1 MNKESIFRQLEL
13 RLAGCSLTA
22 DALSGFSAM
31 AIADSLRQ
39 KRSIISHHLNN
50 LHREQRVV
58 KVNSRP
64 VLFLPV
70 EALRRHHRLAVRQ
83 GDYASIQ
90 ALCAERQDSLELLIG
105 AQGSLQESLRQ
116 CKAAISYPGA
126 GLPLLLRGPT
136 GTGKSFLARQLWQY
150 AIEQGILPPEAP
162 FTVFNCAEYANNPEL
177 LTSKLFGHAK
187 GAFTGADRAVSGL
200 IETSNG
206 GVLFIDE
213 VHRLPPEGQEK
224 LFHFMDNGTWRRLGE
239 SSDERSATVRL
250 IFASTED
257 LEKHFL
263 ATFIRRIPV
272 IVKILPIAERGQYE
286 RLAFIHHFFR
296 REAQRLHHD
305 LSLDSEIISQ
315 LMQET
320 LEGNVGGLE
329 NLIRNICASAWTFG
343 QRDDG
348 VLEVKAG
355 QLPDRLL
362 MEVPFTVPQTAERI
376 MIYREGGVFP
386 RVSGQHQEYL
396 RLTENICGLCE
407 ELAQENISA
416 RTFDKLVYQNLTL
429 YLDALMNKESPRAR
443 QDKRLRFI
451 EDVGKAI
458 AAHYDLELNAE
469 FAYLTGRYLTS
480 LPLTPV
486 EASPSVRHVMLRW
499 LEEAPG
505 LAQRVAQ
512 KLLDVVNNKYDLL
525 IDTLDRLVVAAI
537 VSNAIDATS
546 GGKVKAL
553 IIAHGYS
560 TASSIAGVANRL
572 IGEKI
577 YHAMDMPMEVAFS
590 DVSRAIVDYLQHT
603 DTRAGV
609 MVLIDMGYTKEIAD
623 ALLSVI
629 HGPLVVVDNV
639 TTRLALN
646 VASEIALQK
655 NIEQIAEEI
664 VPLNQSRWDVF
675 WPAQKKAR
683 ALLVTCITGIGTAF
697 KFKNL
702 MEKSQLTD
710 FDINIIACE
719 YTCLKNSRMAA
730 SLLNQYEVIAVV
742 GTIDPQL
749 AGVPWVGIEELLGEQ
764 GYAHLSQLLSGYLN
778 DKQIALIN
786 KNMVREFSLH
796 NVVNSLTILNAN
808 KTIGHIETII
818 AEWQNTLGFSFNN
831 NLIISLY
838 VHLSCMIE
846 RLVMRNEI
854 THYKNMTEFNE
865 RHGEFIAMVNHS
877 FQRLKILYN
886 VALPVAEIGYIHD
899 IFELRI
905 EDFRW

>member
-486 EASPSVRHVMLRW
+486 EVSPSVRHVMLRW

-710 FDINIIACE
+710 FDINIIAYE
-719 YTCLKNSRMAA
+719 YTRLKNSRMAA

>member
-22 DALSGFSAM
+22 DALSAFSAM

-70 EALRRHHRLAVRQ
+70 EALRRHHRLVVRQ

-286 RLAFIHHFFR
+286 RLVFIHHFFR

-329 NLIRNICASAWTFG
+329 NLIRNIYASAWTFG

-362 MEVPFTVPQTAERI
+362 MEVPFTVPQTAERV

-407 ELAQENISA
+407 ELVQENISA

-469 FAYLTGRYLTS
+469 FAYLTGRI
-480 LPLTPV
+480 LP
-486 EASPSVRHVMLRW
+486 
-499 LEEAPG
+499 
-505 LAQRVAQ
+505 
-512 KLLDVVNNKYDLL
+512 
-525 IDTLDRLVVAAI
+525 
-537 VSNAIDATS
+537 
-546 GGKVKAL
+546 
-553 IIAHGYS
+553 
-560 TASSIAGVANRL
+560 
-572 IGEKI
+572 
-577 YHAMDMPMEVAFS
+577 
-590 DVSRAIVDYLQHT
+590 
-603 DTRAGV
+603 
-609 MVLIDMGYTKEIAD
+609 
-623 ALLSVI
+623 
-629 HGPLVVVDNV
+629 
-639 TTRLALN
+639 
-646 VASEIALQK
+646 
-655 NIEQIAEEI
+655 
-664 VPLNQSRWDVF
+664 
-675 WPAQKKAR
+675 
-683 ALLVTCITGIGTAF
+683 
-697 KFKNL
+697 
-702 MEKSQLTD
+702 
-710 FDINIIACE
+710 AC
-719 YTCLKNSRMAA
+719 R
-730 SLLNQYEVIAVV
+730 
-742 GTIDPQL
+742 
-749 AGVPWVGIEELLGEQ
+749 
-764 GYAHLSQLLSGYLN
+764 
-778 DKQIALIN
+778 
-786 KNMVREFSLH
+786 
-796 NVVNSLTILNAN
+796 
-808 KTIGHIETII
+808 
-818 AEWQNTLGFSFNN
+818 
-831 NLIISLY
+831 
-838 VHLSCMIE
+838 
-846 RLVMRNEI
+846 
-854 THYKNMTEFNE
+854 
-865 RHGEFIAMVNHS
+865 
-877 FQRLKILYN
+877 
-886 VALPVAEIGYIHD
+886 
-899 IFELRI
+899 
-905 EDFRW
+905 

>member
-22 DALSGFSAM
+22 DALGAFSAM

-683 ALLVTCITGIGTAF
+683 A
-697 KFKNL
+697 
-702 MEKSQLTD
+702 
-710 FDINIIACE
+710 
-719 YTCLKNSRMAA
+719 
-730 SLLNQYEVIAVV
+730 
-742 GTIDPQL
+742 
-749 AGVPWVGIEELLGEQ
+749 AG
-764 GYAHLSQLLSGYLN
+764 
-778 DKQIALIN
+778 D
-786 KNMVREFSLH
+786 
-796 NVVNSLTILNAN
+796 
-808 KTIGHIETII
+808 
-818 AEWQNTLGFSFNN
+818 
-831 NLIISLY
+831 LY
-838 VHLSCMIE
+838 
-846 RLVMRNEI
+846 
-854 THYKNMTEFNE
+854 Y
-865 RHGEFIAMVNHS
+865 RHRDGV
-877 FQRLKILYN
+877 
-886 VALPVAEIGYIHD
+886 
-899 IFELRI
+899 
-905 EDFRW
+905 

>member
-22 DALSGFSAM
+22 DALGAFSAM

-458 AAHYDLELNAE
+458 ATHYDLELNAE

-639 TTRLALN
+639 TDR
-646 VASEIALQK
+646 
-655 NIEQIAEEI
+655 
-664 VPLNQSRWDVF
+664 
-675 WPAQKKAR
+675 
-683 ALLVTCITGIGTAF
+683 
-697 KFKNL
+697 
-702 MEKSQLTD
+702 KS
-710 FDINIIACE
+710 
-719 YTCLKNSRMAA
+719 
-730 SLLNQYEVIAVV
+730 VV
-742 GTIDPQL
+742 
-749 AGVPWVGIEELLGEQ
+749 
-764 GYAHLSQLLSGYLN
+764 
-778 DKQIALIN
+778 
-786 KNMVREFSLH
+786 
-796 NVVNSLTILNAN
+796 
-808 KTIGHIETII
+808 
-818 AEWQNTLGFSFNN
+818 
-831 NLIISLY
+831 
-838 VHLSCMIE
+838 
-846 RLVMRNEI
+846 
-854 THYKNMTEFNE
+854 
-865 RHGEFIAMVNHS
+865 
-877 FQRLKILYN
+877 
-886 VALPVAEIGYIHD
+886 
-899 IFELRI
+899 
-905 EDFRW
+905 

>member
-362 MEVPFTVPQTAERI
+362 MEVPFTVPQTAERV

-697 KFKNL
+697 KFKN
-702 MEKSQLTD
+702 
-710 FDINIIACE
+710 
-719 YTCLKNSRMAA
+719 
-730 SLLNQYEVIAVV
+730 
-742 GTIDPQL
+742 
-749 AGVPWVGIEELLGEQ
+749 
-764 GYAHLSQLLSGYLN
+764 
-778 DKQIALIN
+778 
-786 KNMVREFSLH
+786 
-796 NVVNSLTILNAN
+796 
-808 KTIGHIETII
+808 
-818 AEWQNTLGFSFNN
+818 
-831 NLIISLY
+831 
-838 VHLSCMIE
+838 
-846 RLVMRNEI
+846 
-854 THYKNMTEFNE
+854 
-865 RHGEFIAMVNHS
+865 
-877 FQRLKILYN
+877 
-886 VALPVAEIGYIHD
+886 
-899 IFELRI
+899 
-905 EDFRW
+905 

>member
-362 MEVPFTVPQTAERI
+362 MEVPFTVPQTAERV

-655 NIEQIAEEI
+655 TSNRS
-664 VPLNQSRWDVF
+664 PKRSSR
-675 WPAQKKAR
+675 
-683 ALLVTCITGIGTAF
+683 
-697 KFKNL
+697 
-702 MEKSQLTD
+702 
-710 FDINIIACE
+710 
-719 YTCLKNSRMAA
+719 
-730 SLLNQYEVIAVV
+730 
-742 GTIDPQL
+742 
-749 AGVPWVGIEELLGEQ
+749 
-764 GYAHLSQLLSGYLN
+764 
-778 DKQIALIN
+778 
-786 KNMVREFSLH
+786 
-796 NVVNSLTILNAN
+796 
-808 KTIGHIETII
+808 
-818 AEWQNTLGFSFNN
+818 
-831 NLIISLY
+831 
-838 VHLSCMIE
+838 
-846 RLVMRNEI
+846 
-854 THYKNMTEFNE
+854 
-865 RHGEFIAMVNHS
+865 
-877 FQRLKILYN
+877 
-886 VALPVAEIGYIHD
+886 
-899 IFELRI
+899 
-905 EDFRW
+905 

>member
-1 MNKESIFRQLEL
+1 MNKESIFRQLEQ
-13 RLAGCSLTA
+13 RIAGRALTA
-22 DALSGFSAM
+22 EALGEFNAM
-31 AIADSLRQ
+31 AIADSLKQ

-58 KVNSRP
+58 KVNGRP

-70 EALRRHHRLAVRQ
+70 TVLRDHHRLAVRH
-83 GDYASIQ
+83 GEYASIQ
-90 ALCAERQDSLELLIG
+90 ALCADRQDSLAQLIG
-105 AQGSLQESLRQ
+105 AQGSLQEALRQ

-136 GTGKSFLARQLWQY
+136 GTGKSFLARQLWHY
-150 AIEQGILPPEAP
+150 AIDEGILPADAP

-187 GAFTGADRAVSGL
+187 GAFTGADKAVPGL

-224 LFHFMDNGTWRRLGE
+224 LFHFMDNGSWRRLGE
-239 SSDERSATVRL
+239 SADERSATVRL

-272 IVKILPIAERGQYE
+272 IVKILPIAERGQFE

-296 REAQRLHHD
+296 REAQRLNHD
-305 LSLDSEIISQ
+305 LALDGEIVSQ
-315 LMQET
+315 LMRET

-343 QRDDG
+343 ERDSG
-348 VLEVKAG
+348 LLHIKAG
-355 QLPDRLL
+355 LLPDRLL
-362 MEVPFTVPQTAERI
+362 ADAPFTLQQNSERV
-376 MIYREGGVFP
+376 MIYRDGDAQPLF
-386 RVSGQHQEYL
+386 SGRHHEYQ
-396 RLTENICGLCE
+396 RLTENICSLCE
-407 ELAQENISA
+407 ELAQDNISV
-416 RTFDKLVYQNLTL
+416 RTFEKLIYQNVTL
-429 YLDALMNKESPRAR
+429 YLDALMNQESTVSL

-458 AAHYDLELNAE
+458 AVNYDLQLNVE

-480 LPLTPV
+480 LPLAPRSVAEPV
-486 EASPSVRHVMLRW
+486 RLVMQRW
-499 LEEAPG
+499 LDSSAG
-505 LAQRVAQ
+505 LAQRIAE

-525 IDTLDRLVVAAI
+525 IDTLDRLAITAI

-572 IGEKI
+572 IGE
-577 YHAMDMPMEVAFS
+577 
-590 DVSRAIVDYLQHT
+590 
-603 DTRAGV
+603 
-609 MVLIDMGYTKEIAD
+609 
-623 ALLSVI
+623 
-629 HGPLVVVDNV
+629 
-639 TTRLALN
+639 
-646 VASEIALQK
+646 
-655 NIEQIAEEI
+655 
-664 VPLNQSRWDVF
+664 
-675 WPAQKKAR
+675 
-683 ALLVTCITGIGTAF
+683 
-697 KFKNL
+697 
-702 MEKSQLTD
+702 
-710 FDINIIACE
+710 
-719 YTCLKNSRMAA
+719 
-730 SLLNQYEVIAVV
+730 
-742 GTIDPQL
+742 
-749 AGVPWVGIEELLGEQ
+749 Q
-764 GYAHLSQLLSGYLN
+764 GHRHLSQLLSGYLN
-778 DKQIALIN
+778 EKQIALIN

-796 NVVNSLTILNAN
+796 NVVNSLTILNAG
-808 KTIGHIETII
+808 KTMGHIETII
-818 AEWQNTLGFSFNN
+818 AEWQNTLGFHFNN

-854 THYKNMTEFNE
+854 SHYNDLEQFT
-865 RHGEFIAMVNHS
+865 RQHGEFIAMVNHS

-905 EDFRW
+905 EDFSW

>member
-22 DALSGFSAM
+22 DALGAFSAM

-710 FDINIIACE
+710 F
-719 YTCLKNSRMAA
+719 
-730 SLLNQYEVIAVV
+730 
-742 GTIDPQL
+742 
-749 AGVPWVGIEELLGEQ
+749 
-764 GYAHLSQLLSGYLN
+764 
-778 DKQIALIN
+778 
-786 KNMVREFSLH
+786 
-796 NVVNSLTILNAN
+796 
-808 KTIGHIETII
+808 
-818 AEWQNTLGFSFNN
+818 
-831 NLIISLY
+831 
-838 VHLSCMIE
+838 
-846 RLVMRNEI
+846 
-854 THYKNMTEFNE
+854 
-865 RHGEFIAMVNHS
+865 
-877 FQRLKILYN
+877 
-886 VALPVAEIGYIHD
+886 
-899 IFELRI
+899 
-905 EDFRW
+905 

>member
-22 DALSGFSAM
+22 DALGGFSAM

-187 GAFTGADRAVSGL
+187 GAFTGADRAISGL

-239 SSDERSATVRL
+239 SSAERNATVRL

-348 VLEVKAG
+348 VLKVKAG

-362 MEVPFTVPQTAERI
+362 MEVPFTVPLAAERV

-386 RVSGQHQEYL
+386 LVSGQHQEYL
-396 RLTENICGLCE
+396 RLMENICGLCE
-407 ELAQENISA
+407 ELTQENITA

-429 YLDALMNKESPRAR
+429 YLDALMNKESPRVR

-486 EASPSVRHVMLRW
+486 EAPPSVRHVMLRW

-609 MVLIDMGYTKEIAD
+609 MVLIDMGYTKEIAE

-719 YTCLKNSRMAA
+719 YTRLKNGRMAA
-730 SLLNQYEVIAVV
+730 PLLNQYDVIAVV

-749 AGVPWVGIEELLGEQ
+749 AGTPWVGIEELLGEQ
-764 GYAHLSQLLSGYLN
+764 GFAHLSQLLSGYLN

-796 NVVNSLTILNAN
+796 NVVNSLTILNAS
-808 KTIGHIETII
+808 KTMGHIETII

-854 THYKNMTEFNE
+854 THYKNLTEFNKQ
-865 RHGEFIAMVNHS
+865 HGDFIAMVNHS
-877 FQRLKILYN
+877 FQRLKILYS

>member
-22 DALSGFSAM
+22 DALGAFSAM

-719 YTCLKNSRMAA
+719 YT
-730 SLLNQYEVIAVV
+730 
-742 GTIDPQL
+742 
-749 AGVPWVGIEELLGEQ
+749 
-764 GYAHLSQLLSGYLN
+764 
-778 DKQIALIN
+778 
-786 KNMVREFSLH
+786 
-796 NVVNSLTILNAN
+796 
-808 KTIGHIETII
+808 
-818 AEWQNTLGFSFNN
+818 
-831 NLIISLY
+831 
-838 VHLSCMIE
+838 
-846 RLVMRNEI
+846 
-854 THYKNMTEFNE
+854 
-865 RHGEFIAMVNHS
+865 
-877 FQRLKILYN
+877 RLK
-886 VALPVAEIGYIHD
+886 
-899 IFELRI
+899 
-905 EDFRW
+905 

>member
-362 MEVPFTVPQTAERI
+362 MEVPFTVPQTAERV

-560 TASSIAGVANRL
+560 
-572 IGEKI
+572 
-577 YHAMDMPMEVAFS
+577 
-590 DVSRAIVDYLQHT
+590 
-603 DTRAGV
+603 
-609 MVLIDMGYTKEIAD
+609 
-623 ALLSVI
+623 
-629 HGPLVVVDNV
+629 
-639 TTRLALN
+639 
-646 VASEIALQK
+646 
-655 NIEQIAEEI
+655 
-664 VPLNQSRWDVF
+664 
-675 WPAQKKAR
+675 
-683 ALLVTCITGIGTAF
+683 
-697 KFKNL
+697 
-702 MEKSQLTD
+702 
-710 FDINIIACE
+710 
-719 YTCLKNSRMAA
+719 
-730 SLLNQYEVIAVV
+730 
-742 GTIDPQL
+742 
-749 AGVPWVGIEELLGEQ
+749 
-764 GYAHLSQLLSGYLN
+764 
-778 DKQIALIN
+778 
-786 KNMVREFSLH
+786 
-796 NVVNSLTILNAN
+796 
-808 KTIGHIETII
+808 
-818 AEWQNTLGFSFNN
+818 
-831 NLIISLY
+831 
-838 VHLSCMIE
+838 
-846 RLVMRNEI
+846 
-854 THYKNMTEFNE
+854 
-865 RHGEFIAMVNHS
+865 
-877 FQRLKILYN
+877 
-886 VALPVAEIGYIHD
+886 
-899 IFELRI
+899 
-905 EDFRW
+905 

>member
-22 DALSGFSAM
+22 DALGGFSAM

-362 MEVPFTVPQTAERI
+362 MEVPFTVPQAAERV

-386 RVSGQHQEYL
+386 LVSGQHQEYL

-407 ELAQENISA
+407 ELAQENITA

-469 FAYLTGRYLTS
+469 FAFLTGRYLTS

-553 IIAHGYS
+553 IISHGYS

-719 YTCLKNSRMAA
+719 YTRLKNNRMAA
-730 SLLNQYEVIAVV
+730 SLLNQYEVIAVI

-749 AGVPWVGIEELLGEQ
+749 VGVPWVGIEELLGEQ

-796 NVVNSLTILNAN
+796 NVVNSLTILNAS
-808 KTIGHIETII
+808 KTMGHIETII

-854 THYKNMTEFNE
+854 THYKNLTEFNE
-865 RHGEFIAMVNHS
+865 RHGDFIAMVNHS

>member
-22 DALSGFSAM
+22 DALGAFSAM

-818 AEWQNTLGFSFNN
+818 AEWQSTLGFSFNN

-905 EDFRW
+905 EDFHW

>member
-362 MEVPFTVPQTAERI
+362 MEVPFTVPQTAERV

-702 MEKSQLTD
+702 MEKS
-710 FDINIIACE
+710 
-719 YTCLKNSRMAA
+719 
-730 SLLNQYEVIAVV
+730 
-742 GTIDPQL
+742 
-749 AGVPWVGIEELLGEQ
+749 
-764 GYAHLSQLLSGYLN
+764 
-778 DKQIALIN
+778 
-786 KNMVREFSLH
+786 
-796 NVVNSLTILNAN
+796 
-808 KTIGHIETII
+808 
-818 AEWQNTLGFSFNN
+818 
-831 NLIISLY
+831 
-838 VHLSCMIE
+838 
-846 RLVMRNEI
+846 
-854 THYKNMTEFNE
+854 
-865 RHGEFIAMVNHS
+865 
-877 FQRLKILYN
+877 
-886 VALPVAEIGYIHD
+886 
-899 IFELRI
+899 
-905 EDFRW
+905 

>member
-362 MEVPFTVPQTAERI
+362 MEVPFTVPQTAERV

-675 WPAQKKAR
+675 WPEQKKAR

-719 YTCLKNSRMAA
+719 YT
-730 SLLNQYEVIAVV
+730 
-742 GTIDPQL
+742 
-749 AGVPWVGIEELLGEQ
+749 
-764 GYAHLSQLLSGYLN
+764 
-778 DKQIALIN
+778 
-786 KNMVREFSLH
+786 
-796 NVVNSLTILNAN
+796 
-808 KTIGHIETII
+808 
-818 AEWQNTLGFSFNN
+818 
-831 NLIISLY
+831 
-838 VHLSCMIE
+838 
-846 RLVMRNEI
+846 
-854 THYKNMTEFNE
+854 
-865 RHGEFIAMVNHS
+865 
-877 FQRLKILYN
+877 
-886 VALPVAEIGYIHD
+886 
-899 IFELRI
+899 
-905 EDFRW
+905 

>member
-22 DALSGFSAM
+22 DALSAFSAM

-70 EALRRHHRLAVRQ
+70 EALRRHHRLVVRQ

-362 MEVPFTVPQTAERI
+362 MEVPFTVPQTAERV

-553 IIAHGYS
+553 IIGAWLFDCQQHC
-560 TASSIAGVANRL
+560 RR
-572 IGEKI
+572 GE
-577 YHAMDMPMEVAFS
+577 PS
-590 DVSRAIVDYLQHT
+590 DWRKD
-603 DTRAGV
+603 
-609 MVLIDMGYTKEIAD
+609 
-623 ALLSVI
+623 LSC
-629 HGPLVVVDNV
+629 D
-639 TTRLALN
+639 
-646 VASEIALQK
+646 
-655 NIEQIAEEI
+655 
-664 VPLNQSRWDVF
+664 
-675 WPAQKKAR
+675 
-683 ALLVTCITGIGTAF
+683 
-697 KFKNL
+697 
-702 MEKSQLTD
+702 
-710 FDINIIACE
+710 
-719 YTCLKNSRMAA
+719 
-730 SLLNQYEVIAVV
+730 
-742 GTIDPQL
+742 
-749 AGVPWVGIEELLGEQ
+749 
-764 GYAHLSQLLSGYLN
+764 GYADGGR
-778 DKQIALIN
+778 
-786 KNMVREFSLH
+786 V
-796 NVVNSLTILNAN
+796 
-808 KTIGHIETII
+808 
-818 AEWQNTLGFSFNN
+818 
-831 NLIISLY
+831 
-838 VHLSCMIE
+838 
-846 RLVMRNEI
+846 
-854 THYKNMTEFNE
+854 
-865 RHGEFIAMVNHS
+865 
-877 FQRLKILYN
+877 
-886 VALPVAEIGYIHD
+886 
-899 IFELRI
+899 
-905 EDFRW
+905 

>member
-362 MEVPFTVPQTAERI
+362 MEVPFTVPQTAERV

-629 HGPLVVVDNV
+629 HGPLVV
-639 TTRLALN
+639 
-646 VASEIALQK
+646 
-655 NIEQIAEEI
+655 
-664 VPLNQSRWDVF
+664 
-675 WPAQKKAR
+675 
-683 ALLVTCITGIGTAF
+683 
-697 KFKNL
+697 
-702 MEKSQLTD
+702 
-710 FDINIIACE
+710 
-719 YTCLKNSRMAA
+719 
-730 SLLNQYEVIAVV
+730 
-742 GTIDPQL
+742 
-749 AGVPWVGIEELLGEQ
+749 
-764 GYAHLSQLLSGYLN
+764 
-778 DKQIALIN
+778 
-786 KNMVREFSLH
+786 
-796 NVVNSLTILNAN
+796 
-808 KTIGHIETII
+808 
-818 AEWQNTLGFSFNN
+818 
-831 NLIISLY
+831 
-838 VHLSCMIE
+838 
-846 RLVMRNEI
+846 
-854 THYKNMTEFNE
+854 
-865 RHGEFIAMVNHS
+865 
-877 FQRLKILYN
+877 
-886 VALPVAEIGYIHD
+886 
-899 IFELRI
+899 
-905 EDFRW
+905 

>member
-22 DALSGFSAM
+22 DALGGFSAM

-362 MEVPFTVPQTAERI
+362 MEVPFTVPQAAERV

-386 RVSGQHQEYL
+386 LVSGQHQEYL

-407 ELAQENISA
+407 ELAQENITA

-469 FAYLTGRYLTS
+469 FAFLTGRYLTS

-537 VSNAIDATS
+537 VS
-546 GGKVKAL
+546 
-553 IIAHGYS
+553 
-560 TASSIAGVANRL
+560 
-572 IGEKI
+572 
-577 YHAMDMPMEVAFS
+577 
-590 DVSRAIVDYLQHT
+590 
-603 DTRAGV
+603 
-609 MVLIDMGYTKEIAD
+609 
-623 ALLSVI
+623 
-629 HGPLVVVDNV
+629 
-639 TTRLALN
+639 
-646 VASEIALQK
+646 
-655 NIEQIAEEI
+655 
-664 VPLNQSRWDVF
+664 
-675 WPAQKKAR
+675 
-683 ALLVTCITGIGTAF
+683 
-697 KFKNL
+697 
-702 MEKSQLTD
+702 
-710 FDINIIACE
+710 
-719 YTCLKNSRMAA
+719 
-730 SLLNQYEVIAVV
+730 
-742 GTIDPQL
+742 
-749 AGVPWVGIEELLGEQ
+749 
-764 GYAHLSQLLSGYLN
+764 
-778 DKQIALIN
+778 
-786 KNMVREFSLH
+786 
-796 NVVNSLTILNAN
+796 
-808 KTIGHIETII
+808 
-818 AEWQNTLGFSFNN
+818 
-831 NLIISLY
+831 
-838 VHLSCMIE
+838 
-846 RLVMRNEI
+846 
-854 THYKNMTEFNE
+854 
-865 RHGEFIAMVNHS
+865 
-877 FQRLKILYN
+877 
-886 VALPVAEIGYIHD
+886 
-899 IFELRI
+899 
-905 EDFRW
+905 

>member
-22 DALSGFSAM
+22 DALGGFSAM

-187 GAFTGADRAVSGL
+187 GAFTGADRAISGL

-239 SSDERSATVRL
+239 SSAERNATVRL

-348 VLEVKAG
+348 VLKVKAG

-362 MEVPFTVPQTAERI
+362 MEVPFTVLLAAERV

-386 RVSGQHQEYL
+386 LVSGQHQEYL
-396 RLTENICGLCE
+396 RLMENICGLCE
-407 ELAQENISA
+407 ELTQENITA

-429 YLDALMNKESPRAR
+429 YLDALMNKESPRVR

-486 EASPSVRHVMLRW
+486 EAPPSVRHVMLRW

-537 VSNAIDATS
+537 VSNAI
-546 GGKVKAL
+546 
-553 IIAHGYS
+553 
-560 TASSIAGVANRL
+560 
-572 IGEKI
+572 
-577 YHAMDMPMEVAFS
+577 
-590 DVSRAIVDYLQHT
+590 
-603 DTRAGV
+603 
-609 MVLIDMGYTKEIAD
+609 
-623 ALLSVI
+623 
-629 HGPLVVVDNV
+629 
-639 TTRLALN
+639 
-646 VASEIALQK
+646 
-655 NIEQIAEEI
+655 
-664 VPLNQSRWDVF
+664 
-675 WPAQKKAR
+675 
-683 ALLVTCITGIGTAF
+683 
-697 KFKNL
+697 
-702 MEKSQLTD
+702 
-710 FDINIIACE
+710 
-719 YTCLKNSRMAA
+719 
-730 SLLNQYEVIAVV
+730 
-742 GTIDPQL
+742 
-749 AGVPWVGIEELLGEQ
+749 
-764 GYAHLSQLLSGYLN
+764 
-778 DKQIALIN
+778 
-786 KNMVREFSLH
+786 
-796 NVVNSLTILNAN
+796 
-808 KTIGHIETII
+808 
-818 AEWQNTLGFSFNN
+818 
-831 NLIISLY
+831 
-838 VHLSCMIE
+838 
-846 RLVMRNEI
+846 
-854 THYKNMTEFNE
+854 
-865 RHGEFIAMVNHS
+865 
-877 FQRLKILYN
+877 
-886 VALPVAEIGYIHD
+886 
-899 IFELRI
+899 
-905 EDFRW
+905 

>member
-22 DALSGFSAM
+22 DALSAFSAM

-70 EALRRHHRLAVRQ
+70 EALRRHHRLVVRQ

-329 NLIRNICASAWTFG
+329 NLIRNIYASAWTFG

-362 MEVPFTVPQTAERI
+362 MEVPFTVPQTAERV

-407 ELAQENISA
+407 ELVQENISA

-655 NIEQIAEEI
+655 TSNRS
-664 VPLNQSRWDVF
+664 PKRSSR
-675 WPAQKKAR
+675 
-683 ALLVTCITGIGTAF
+683 
-697 KFKNL
+697 
-702 MEKSQLTD
+702 
-710 FDINIIACE
+710 
-719 YTCLKNSRMAA
+719 
-730 SLLNQYEVIAVV
+730 
-742 GTIDPQL
+742 
-749 AGVPWVGIEELLGEQ
+749 
-764 GYAHLSQLLSGYLN
+764 
-778 DKQIALIN
+778 
-786 KNMVREFSLH
+786 
-796 NVVNSLTILNAN
+796 
-808 KTIGHIETII
+808 
-818 AEWQNTLGFSFNN
+818 
-831 NLIISLY
+831 
-838 VHLSCMIE
+838 
-846 RLVMRNEI
+846 
-854 THYKNMTEFNE
+854 
-865 RHGEFIAMVNHS
+865 
-877 FQRLKILYN
+877 
-886 VALPVAEIGYIHD
+886 
-899 IFELRI
+899 
-905 EDFRW
+905 

>member
-22 DALSGFSAM
+22 DALGAFSAM

-702 MEKSQLTD
+702 MEKSQ
-710 FDINIIACE
+710 
-719 YTCLKNSRMAA
+719 
-730 SLLNQYEVIAVV
+730 
-742 GTIDPQL
+742 
-749 AGVPWVGIEELLGEQ
+749 
-764 GYAHLSQLLSGYLN
+764 
-778 DKQIALIN
+778 
-786 KNMVREFSLH
+786 
-796 NVVNSLTILNAN
+796 
-808 KTIGHIETII
+808 
-818 AEWQNTLGFSFNN
+818 
-831 NLIISLY
+831 
-838 VHLSCMIE
+838 
-846 RLVMRNEI
+846 
-854 THYKNMTEFNE
+854 
-865 RHGEFIAMVNHS
+865 
-877 FQRLKILYN
+877 
-886 VALPVAEIGYIHD
+886 
-899 IFELRI
+899 
-905 EDFRW
+905 

>member
-362 MEVPFTVPQTAERI
+362 MEVPFTVPQTAERV

-560 TASSIAGVANRL
+560 TAS
-572 IGEKI
+572 
-577 YHAMDMPMEVAFS
+577 
-590 DVSRAIVDYLQHT
+590 
-603 DTRAGV
+603 
-609 MVLIDMGYTKEIAD
+609 
-623 ALLSVI
+623 
-629 HGPLVVVDNV
+629 
-639 TTRLALN
+639 
-646 VASEIALQK
+646 
-655 NIEQIAEEI
+655 
-664 VPLNQSRWDVF
+664 
-675 WPAQKKAR
+675 
-683 ALLVTCITGIGTAF
+683 
-697 KFKNL
+697 
-702 MEKSQLTD
+702 
-710 FDINIIACE
+710 
-719 YTCLKNSRMAA
+719 
-730 SLLNQYEVIAVV
+730 
-742 GTIDPQL
+742 
-749 AGVPWVGIEELLGEQ
+749 
-764 GYAHLSQLLSGYLN
+764 
-778 DKQIALIN
+778 
-786 KNMVREFSLH
+786 
-796 NVVNSLTILNAN
+796 
-808 KTIGHIETII
+808 
-818 AEWQNTLGFSFNN
+818 
-831 NLIISLY
+831 
-838 VHLSCMIE
+838 
-846 RLVMRNEI
+846 
-854 THYKNMTEFNE
+854 
-865 RHGEFIAMVNHS
+865 
-877 FQRLKILYN
+877 
-886 VALPVAEIGYIHD
+886 
-899 IFELRI
+899 
-905 EDFRW
+905 

>member
-187 GAFTGADRAVSGL
+187 GVFTGADRAVSGL

-362 MEVPFTVPQTAERI
+362 MEVPFTVPQTAERV

-655 NIEQIAEEI
+655 NIE
-664 VPLNQSRWDVF
+664 
-675 WPAQKKAR
+675 
-683 ALLVTCITGIGTAF
+683 
-697 KFKNL
+697 
-702 MEKSQLTD
+702 
-710 FDINIIACE
+710 
-719 YTCLKNSRMAA
+719 
-730 SLLNQYEVIAVV
+730 
-742 GTIDPQL
+742 
-749 AGVPWVGIEELLGEQ
+749 
-764 GYAHLSQLLSGYLN
+764 
-778 DKQIALIN
+778 
-786 KNMVREFSLH
+786 
-796 NVVNSLTILNAN
+796 
-808 KTIGHIETII
+808 
-818 AEWQNTLGFSFNN
+818 
-831 NLIISLY
+831 
-838 VHLSCMIE
+838 
-846 RLVMRNEI
+846 
-854 THYKNMTEFNE
+854 
-865 RHGEFIAMVNHS
+865 
-877 FQRLKILYN
+877 
-886 VALPVAEIGYIHD
+886 
-899 IFELRI
+899 
-905 EDFRW
+905 

>member
-22 DALSGFSAM
+22 DALGAFSAM

-675 WPAQKKAR
+675 WPAQKKRAR
-683 ALLVTCITGIGTAF
+683 C
-697 KFKNL
+697 
-702 MEKSQLTD
+702 
-710 FDINIIACE
+710 
-719 YTCLKNSRMAA
+719 
-730 SLLNQYEVIAVV
+730 
-742 GTIDPQL
+742 
-749 AGVPWVGIEELLGEQ
+749 W
-764 GYAHLSQLLSGYLN
+764 
-778 DKQIALIN
+778 
-786 KNMVREFSLH
+786 
-796 NVVNSLTILNAN
+796 
-808 KTIGHIETII
+808 
-818 AEWQNTLGFSFNN
+818 
-831 NLIISLY
+831 
-838 VHLSCMIE
+838 
-846 RLVMRNEI
+846 
-854 THYKNMTEFNE
+854 
-865 RHGEFIAMVNHS
+865 
-877 FQRLKILYN
+877 
-886 VALPVAEIGYIHD
+886 
-899 IFELRI
+899 
-905 EDFRW
+905 

>member
-362 MEVPFTVPQTAERI
+362 MEVPFTVPQTAERV

-702 MEKSQLTD
+702 MEKSQ
-710 FDINIIACE
+710 
-719 YTCLKNSRMAA
+719 
-730 SLLNQYEVIAVV
+730 
-742 GTIDPQL
+742 
-749 AGVPWVGIEELLGEQ
+749 
-764 GYAHLSQLLSGYLN
+764 
-778 DKQIALIN
+778 
-786 KNMVREFSLH
+786 
-796 NVVNSLTILNAN
+796 
-808 KTIGHIETII
+808 
-818 AEWQNTLGFSFNN
+818 
-831 NLIISLY
+831 
-838 VHLSCMIE
+838 
-846 RLVMRNEI
+846 
-854 THYKNMTEFNE
+854 
-865 RHGEFIAMVNHS
+865 
-877 FQRLKILYN
+877 
-886 VALPVAEIGYIHD
+886 
-899 IFELRI
+899 
-905 EDFRW
+905 

>member
-22 DALSGFSAM
+22 DALGAFSAM

-710 FDINIIACE
+710 FDINIITCE
-719 YTCLKNSRMAA
+719 YTRLKNSRMAA

-818 AEWQNTLGFSFNN
+818 AEWQSTLGFSFNN

-905 EDFRW
+905 EDFHW

>member
-486 EASPSVRHVMLRW
+486 EVSPSVRHVMLRW

-609 MVLIDMGYTKEIAD
+609 MVLIDMDTPKR
-623 ALLSVI
+623 S
-629 HGPLVVVDNV
+629 P
-639 TTRLALN
+639 
-646 VASEIALQK
+646 
-655 NIEQIAEEI
+655 
-664 VPLNQSRWDVF
+664 
-675 WPAQKKAR
+675 
-683 ALLVTCITGIGTAF
+683 
-697 KFKNL
+697 
-702 MEKSQLTD
+702 
-710 FDINIIACE
+710 
-719 YTCLKNSRMAA
+719 
-730 SLLNQYEVIAVV
+730 
-742 GTIDPQL
+742 
-749 AGVPWVGIEELLGEQ
+749 
-764 GYAHLSQLLSGYLN
+764 
-778 DKQIALIN
+778 
-786 KNMVREFSLH
+786 
-796 NVVNSLTILNAN
+796 
-808 KTIGHIETII
+808 
-818 AEWQNTLGFSFNN
+818 
-831 NLIISLY
+831 
-838 VHLSCMIE
+838 
-846 RLVMRNEI
+846 MR
-854 THYKNMTEFNE
+854 F
-865 RHGEFIAMVNHS
+865 
-877 FQRLKILYN
+877 
-886 VALPVAEIGYIHD
+886 
-899 IFELRI
+899 
-905 EDFRW
+905 

>member
-719 YTCLKNSRMAA
+719 YTRLKKSRMAA

>member
-22 DALSGFSAM
+22 DALGGFSAM

-187 GAFTGADRAVSGL
+187 GAFTGADRAISGL

-239 SSDERSATVRL
+239 SSAERNATVRL

-348 VLEVKAG
+348 VLKVKAG

-362 MEVPFTVPQTAERI
+362 MEVPFTVPLAAERV

-386 RVSGQHQEYL
+386 LVSGQHQEYL
-396 RLTENICGLCE
+396 RLMENICGLCE
-407 ELAQENISA
+407 ELTQENITA

-429 YLDALMNKESPRAR
+429 YLDALMNKESPRVR

-486 EASPSVRHVMLRW
+486 EAPPSVRHVMLRW

-609 MVLIDMGYTKEIAD
+609 MVLIDMGYTKEIAE

-719 YTCLKNSRMAA
+719 YTRLKNGRMAA
-730 SLLNQYEVIAVV
+730 PLLNQYDVIAVV

-749 AGVPWVGIEELLGEQ
+749 AGTPWVGIEELLGEQ
-764 GYAHLSQLLSGYLN
+764 GFAHLSQLLSGYLN

-796 NVVNSLTILNAN
+796 NVVNSLTILNAS
-808 KTIGHIETII
+808 KTMGHIETII
-818 AEWQNTLGFSFNN
+818 AEWQNTL
-831 NLIISLY
+831 
-838 VHLSCMIE
+838 
-846 RLVMRNEI
+846 
-854 THYKNMTEFNE
+854 
-865 RHGEFIAMVNHS
+865 
-877 FQRLKILYN
+877 
-886 VALPVAEIGYIHD
+886 
-899 IFELRI
+899 
-905 EDFRW
+905 

>member
-22 DALSGFSAM
+22 DALGGFSAM

-187 GAFTGADRAVSGL
+187 GAFTGADRAISGL

-239 SSDERSATVRL
+239 SSAERNATVRL

-348 VLEVKAG
+348 VLKVKAG

-362 MEVPFTVPQTAERI
+362 MEVPFTVPLAAERV

-386 RVSGQHQEYL
+386 LVSGQHQEYL
-396 RLTENICGLCE
+396 RLMENICGLCE
-407 ELAQENISA
+407 ELTQENITA

-429 YLDALMNKESPRAR
+429 YLDALMNKESPRVR

-486 EASPSVRHVMLRW
+486 EAPPSVRHVMLRW

-609 MVLIDMGYTKEIAD
+609 MVLIDMGYTKEIAE

-702 MEKSQLTD
+702 MEKVS
-710 FDINIIACE
+710 
-719 YTCLKNSRMAA
+719 
-730 SLLNQYEVIAVV
+730 
-742 GTIDPQL
+742 
-749 AGVPWVGIEELLGEQ
+749 
-764 GYAHLSQLLSGYLN
+764 
-778 DKQIALIN
+778 
-786 KNMVREFSLH
+786 
-796 NVVNSLTILNAN
+796 
-808 KTIGHIETII
+808 
-818 AEWQNTLGFSFNN
+818 
-831 NLIISLY
+831 
-838 VHLSCMIE
+838 
-846 RLVMRNEI
+846 
-854 THYKNMTEFNE
+854 
-865 RHGEFIAMVNHS
+865 
-877 FQRLKILYN
+877 
-886 VALPVAEIGYIHD
+886 
-899 IFELRI
+899 
-905 EDFRW
+905 

>member
-1 MNKESIFRQLEL
+1 
-13 RLAGCSLTA
+13 
-22 DALSGFSAM
+22 
-31 AIADSLRQ
+31 
-39 KRSIISHHLNN
+39 
-50 LHREQRVV
+50 
-58 KVNSRP
+58 
-64 VLFLPV
+64 FLPV

-257 LEKHFL
+257 LEKYFL

-362 MEVPFTVPQTAERI
+362 MEVPFTVPQTAERV

-512 KLLDVVNNKYDLL
+512 KLLDVVNNKYDL
-525 IDTLDRLVVAAI
+525 
-537 VSNAIDATS
+537 
-546 GGKVKAL
+546 
-553 IIAHGYS
+553 
-560 TASSIAGVANRL
+560 
-572 IGEKI
+572 
-577 YHAMDMPMEVAFS
+577 
-590 DVSRAIVDYLQHT
+590 
-603 DTRAGV
+603 
-609 MVLIDMGYTKEIAD
+609 
-623 ALLSVI
+623 
-629 HGPLVVVDNV
+629 
-639 TTRLALN
+639 
-646 VASEIALQK
+646 
-655 NIEQIAEEI
+655 
-664 VPLNQSRWDVF
+664 
-675 WPAQKKAR
+675 
-683 ALLVTCITGIGTAF
+683 
-697 KFKNL
+697 
-702 MEKSQLTD
+702 
-710 FDINIIACE
+710 
-719 YTCLKNSRMAA
+719 
-730 SLLNQYEVIAVV
+730 
-742 GTIDPQL
+742 
-749 AGVPWVGIEELLGEQ
+749 
-764 GYAHLSQLLSGYLN
+764 
-778 DKQIALIN
+778 
-786 KNMVREFSLH
+786 
-796 NVVNSLTILNAN
+796 
-808 KTIGHIETII
+808 
-818 AEWQNTLGFSFNN
+818 
-831 NLIISLY
+831 
-838 VHLSCMIE
+838 
-846 RLVMRNEI
+846 
-854 THYKNMTEFNE
+854 
-865 RHGEFIAMVNHS
+865 
-877 FQRLKILYN
+877 
-886 VALPVAEIGYIHD
+886 
-899 IFELRI
+899 
-905 EDFRW
+905 

>member
-22 DALSGFSAM
+22 DALSAFSAM

-70 EALRRHHRLAVRQ
+70 EALRRHHRLVVRQ

-362 MEVPFTVPQTAERI
+362 MEVPFTVPQTAERV

-560 TASSIAGVANRL
+560 TASSIAGVA
-572 IGEKI
+572 KK
-577 YHAMDMPMEVAFS
+577 D
-590 DVSRAIVDYLQHT
+590 
-603 DTRAGV
+603 
-609 MVLIDMGYTKEIAD
+609 
-623 ALLSVI
+623 LSC
-629 HGPLVVVDNV
+629 D
-639 TTRLALN
+639 
-646 VASEIALQK
+646 
-655 NIEQIAEEI
+655 
-664 VPLNQSRWDVF
+664 
-675 WPAQKKAR
+675 
-683 ALLVTCITGIGTAF
+683 
-697 KFKNL
+697 
-702 MEKSQLTD
+702 
-710 FDINIIACE
+710 
-719 YTCLKNSRMAA
+719 
-730 SLLNQYEVIAVV
+730 
-742 GTIDPQL
+742 
-749 AGVPWVGIEELLGEQ
+749 
-764 GYAHLSQLLSGYLN
+764 GYADGGR
-778 DKQIALIN
+778 
-786 KNMVREFSLH
+786 V
-796 NVVNSLTILNAN
+796 
-808 KTIGHIETII
+808 
-818 AEWQNTLGFSFNN
+818 
-831 NLIISLY
+831 
-838 VHLSCMIE
+838 
-846 RLVMRNEI
+846 
-854 THYKNMTEFNE
+854 
-865 RHGEFIAMVNHS
+865 
-877 FQRLKILYN
+877 
-886 VALPVAEIGYIHD
+886 
-899 IFELRI
+899 
-905 EDFRW
+905 

>member
-22 DALSGFSAM
+22 DALGAFSAM

-537 VSNAIDATS
+537 VSNAIDA
-546 GGKVKAL
+546 
-553 IIAHGYS
+553 
-560 TASSIAGVANRL
+560 
-572 IGEKI
+572 
-577 YHAMDMPMEVAFS
+577 
-590 DVSRAIVDYLQHT
+590 
-603 DTRAGV
+603 
-609 MVLIDMGYTKEIAD
+609 
-623 ALLSVI
+623 
-629 HGPLVVVDNV
+629 
-639 TTRLALN
+639 
-646 VASEIALQK
+646 
-655 NIEQIAEEI
+655 
-664 VPLNQSRWDVF
+664 
-675 WPAQKKAR
+675 
-683 ALLVTCITGIGTAF
+683 
-697 KFKNL
+697 
-702 MEKSQLTD
+702 
-710 FDINIIACE
+710 
-719 YTCLKNSRMAA
+719 
-730 SLLNQYEVIAVV
+730 
-742 GTIDPQL
+742 
-749 AGVPWVGIEELLGEQ
+749 
-764 GYAHLSQLLSGYLN
+764 
-778 DKQIALIN
+778 
-786 KNMVREFSLH
+786 
-796 NVVNSLTILNAN
+796 
-808 KTIGHIETII
+808 
-818 AEWQNTLGFSFNN
+818 
-831 NLIISLY
+831 
-838 VHLSCMIE
+838 
-846 RLVMRNEI
+846 
-854 THYKNMTEFNE
+854 
-865 RHGEFIAMVNHS
+865 
-877 FQRLKILYN
+877 
-886 VALPVAEIGYIHD
+886 
-899 IFELRI
+899 
-905 EDFRW
+905 